1 MNEVRVRF
9 APSPTGNLH
18 LGSARTA
25 LFNWLFARHVGGKM
39 ILRIEDTD
47 PERSLPEYEKAIME
61 DLLWLGLDWDEGPDK
76 EGPYSPYRQSQRRH
90 IYLQHARKLVEKGM
104 AYFCYCDPQ
113 ELEEK
118 KKKALA
124 EGKMPLYDGK
134 CRNLTGK
141 ERQKLENAGK
151 KPALRFRV
159 PPGAIEFHDLLH
171 GKVIFSSQVIGD
183 FIILRS
189 DGSAGFNFSVV
200 VDDATMGITHVI
212 RGEDHLTNTAR
223 HVLLFQALEYPLPV
237 FAHHSLLLGTDG
249 TKMSK
254 RHGATSVR
262 EYRESGYLPEALT
275 NYLALLS
282 WSPPNQGEEVLSRE
296 ELVEQF
302 ELASL
307 SRSSSIFDIGKLNWL
322 NGQHIRRMDFTRLVE
337 MARPFASHLSSHPL
351 FDEMIMS
358 IRDNLDKLGEIPHY
372 LEVYTA
378 PPEITPYVKEAF
390 TFKEA
395 KEVVIATISSL
406 ERKSLESVE
415 EAKVLLQ
422 EISEEFKEKGLK
434 PREIFRPLRLILTG
448 KPSGPPLP
456 YIVHILGKEES
467 IRRLR
472 QGLSQV

>member
-9 APSPTGNLH
+9 APSPTGHLH

-25 LFNWLFARHVGGKM
+25 LFNWLFARHSGGKM

-47 PERSLPEYEKAIME
+47 PERSLPEYERAIME

-76 EGPYSPYRQSQRRH
+76 EGPYAPYRQSQRRQ
-90 IYLQHARKLVEKGM
+90 IYLEHARKLVEKGM
-104 AYFCYCDPQ
+104 AYFCYCTPQ

-118 KKKALA
+118 KKRALA

-141 ERQKLENAGK
+141 ERQELEKEGRR
-151 KPALRFRV
+151 PALRFRV
-159 PPGAIEFHDLLH
+159 PPGAIEFPDLLH

-200 VDDATMGITHVI
+200 VDDATMGVT
-212 RGEDHLTNTAR
+212 HLTNTAR
-223 HVLLFQALEYPLPV
+223 HVLLFQALEYPLPT

-249 TKMSK
+249 AKMSK

-262 EYRESGYLPEALT
+262 EYRDSGYLPEALI

-296 ELVEQF
+296 DLVEQF
-302 ELASL
+302 ELSAL

-322 NGQHIRRMDFTRLVE
+322 NGQHIRRMDFPRLVE
-337 MARPFASHLSSHPL
+337 MARPFAGSLSSHPL
-351 FDEMIMS
+351 FSEMILS
-358 IRDNLDKLGEIPHY
+358 IRDNLERLDEIPRY

-378 PPEITPYVKEAF
+378 SPEITPKVKEAF
-390 TFKEA
+390 TIKEA
-395 KEVVIATISSL
+395 REVVMATIGSL
-406 ERKSLESVE
+406 EQKQLESVE
-415 EAKVLLQ
+415 AARMLLQ
-422 EISEEFKEKGLK
+422 EISEAFKEEGLK
-434 PREIFRPLRLILTG
+434 PRDIFMPLRLLLTG
-448 KPSGPPLP
+448 RSSGPPLP
-456 YIVHILGKEES
+456 YIMYILGREES

-472 QGLSQV
+472 DGLSQV